1 MAAEGHARVGAG
13 DERSERSTT
22 GFDVRPII
30 GILGLA
36 AFAVLTWL
44 VYSKITIPFD
54 QQIFDAFQ
62 GLGQYML
69 AWRDLSESANLPL
82 IAIGVAIVLWLLYKR
97 QWREAM
103 LVIIVLAIVTA
114 GSEAVK
120 QFIARPRPPG
130 YNSSVLGVVYS
141 FPSGHVLEAITIYG
155 MIAVL
160 VWRSSL
166 AKAVR
171 VIIPVIF
178 TLIIVLVAIARIAT
192 GDHYPSDVLA
202 GAVAGIA
209 FVALFSWL
217 TDLIGYP
224 RPSKHA

>member
-1 MAAEGHARVGAG
+1 MAAEGHARVGAS

-54 QQIFDAFQ
+54 QQIFDAFG

-82 IAIGVAIVLWLLYKR
+82 IAIGAAIVLWLLYKR
-97 QWREAM
+97 QWREAV

-166 AKAVR
+166 ARAVR
-171 VIIPVIF
+171 VIIPIIF

>member
-1 MAAEGHARVGAG
+1 VAGLEGVDENAPNQTRLQLRSHARIEFEIQRDDLVEQAVIIGESKPYVTALIVPDWAVVTKRIPG
-13 DERSERSTT
+13 RPEDLVHDERVISL
-22 GFDVRPII
+22 I
-30 GILGLA
+30 GNSVD
-36 AFAVLTWL
+36 AVNQRVGNW
-44 VYSKITIPFD
+44 
-54 QQIFDAFQ
+54 
-62 GLGQYML
+62 
-69 AWRDLSESANLPL
+69 
-82 IAIGVAIVLWLLYKR
+82 
-97 QWREAM
+97 
-103 LVIIVLAIVTA
+103 
-114 GSEAVK
+114 EAVK

-209 FVALFSWL
+209 FVAFFSWL

-224 RPSKHA
+224 RPSKQA